1 MGEDQESR
9 DKRRS
14 SSSCENTNNSRS
26 FLKSYGLEICCLF
39 FSIGSSNS
47 QLIVQNF
54 YIDRICRIEKNFSSE
69 ECRNMSSGFYE
80 RDGKKRTFNFFACNK
95 NLFSSRGVLTFFFCI
110 QYL

>member
-1 MGEDQESR
+1 MGENQDR
-9 DKRRS
+9 RGKRRS
-14 SSSCENTNNSRS
+14 SSSCEGPNDSRS

-54 YIDRICRIEKNFSSE
+54 YIDRICRIGKNFSSE

-80 RDGKKRTFNFFACNK
+80 KDGKKITFDFFANNR
-95 NLFSSRGVLTFFFCI
+95 NLFS
-110 QYL
+110 